1 MSWKRLRRLG
11 SLAAAGALAACARPP
26 AADPKM
32 VAEWMH
38 TLYGA
43 IRAER
48 LSPPVASRLMAY
60 ATTALY
66 SGMSSTERGLPSLA
80 GQLNGLGKIPAPE
93 DRKGYDPTITAVV
106 AEQVVLDSLLREAL
120 PTTRASLSRLTDSLM
135 RAQRAKGITDN
146 TRDRSTEL
154 GKRIGLAVVA
164 WSRRD
169 GFDSTRGRPYASP
182 VGLAYWVNDA
192 PPTIYASQMQSGAT
206 EFVALN
212 NPANVMQAGAVSDR
226 SLILSRPKKKVA
238 TLPAVN
244 MAGTSEPYWGQIRP
258 FVLRSWD
265 ECPAPEPPDYSADTT
280 SARFHDAHDVF
291 AAKASLTPEQKEIA
305 LYWADNAG
313 ESGTPVGHWV
323 SIAAQMVSERH
334 LSAEDAARM
343 MVFISAAQAD
353 AFISSWGY
361 KYKYNL
367 IRPRTYIRRLIDSTW
382 EPLIPTPPF
391 PEYPSGHSTVSAAA
405 AEVMTAL
412 LGDTPF
418 EDSTSIMVGHDVR
431 RFESFRAAAHEAGI
445 SRIYGG
451 IHFPT
456 GNMGGRALGE
466 CIGTKVVERL
476 KVARTS

>member
-1 MSWKRLRRLG
+1 MSWKRPRWLG
-11 SLAAAGALAACARPP
+11 SLIAISTLAACTRAP

-32 VAEWMH
+32 VVEWMH

-66 SGMSSTERGLPSLA
+66 SGLSSTERNLPALS
-80 GQLNGLGKIPAPE
+80 GQLNGLGKIPVPE
-93 DRKGYDPTITAVV
+93 DRQGYDPTLTAVV
-106 AEQVVLDSLLREAL
+106 AERVVLDSLLREAL
-120 PTTRASLSRLTDSLM
+120 PTTRASIARLADSLLKAQLSRGVTE
-135 RAQRAKGITDN
+135 RTV
-146 TRDRSTEL
+146 TRSREL
-154 GKRIGLAVVA
+154 GVKIGNTVVA
-164 WSRRD
+164 WSRTD
-169 GFDSTRGRPYASP
+169 GFDSTRGRPYTPP

-192 PPTIYASQMQSGAT
+192 PANVYASQNQSGAS

-212 NPANVMQAGAVSDR
+212 NPANVLQAGAVSDR

-244 MAGTSEPYWGQIRP
+244 MAGTSEPYWGQVRP

-265 ECPAPEPPDYSADTT
+265 ECAVAAPPDYSADTA
-280 SARFHDAHDVF
+280 SMRYRDAHDVF
-291 AAKASLTPEQKEIA
+291 AAKTALTPEQKEIA

-323 SIAAQMVSERH
+323 AIGAQLVSERH
-334 LSAEDAARM
+334 LSAEDAARL
-343 MVFISAAQAD
+343 MVLTSVAQAD

-361 KYKYNL
+361 KYRFNL
-367 IRPRTYIRRLIDSTW
+367 IRPRTYIRRLMDSTW

-412 LGDTPF
+412 LGDTSF
-418 EDSTSIMVGHDVR
+418 EDSTSIVIGHDVR
-431 RFESFRAAAHEAGI
+431 RFDSFRAAAHEAGI

-456 GNMGGRALGE
+456 GNTGGRALGE
-466 CIGTKVVERL
+466 CIGTKVVERF
-476 KVARTS
+476 KVAHKS

>member
-1 MSWKRLRRLG
+1 MSWIRPRRLA
-11 SLAAAGALAACARPP
+11 SLIAAGALTACTRAP

-66 SGMSSTERGLPSLA
+66 SGLSSTERGVPSLS
-80 GQLNGLGKIPAPE
+80 GQLNGLGKLPTPE
-93 DRKGYDPTITAVV
+93 DRQGYDPTTTAVV
-106 AEQVVLDSLLREAL
+106 AENVVLDSLLREAL
-120 PTTRASLSRLTDSLM
+120 PTTRASLSRLADSLL
-135 RAQRAKGITDN
+135 RDQSRKGVTDKM
-146 TRDRSTEL
+146 RDRSTEL
-154 GKRIGLAVVA
+154 GTRIGLAVVA
-164 WSRRD
+164 WSRGD
-169 GFDSTRGRPYASP
+169 GFDSTRGRPFTPP

-192 PPTIYASQMQSGAT
+192 PGNIFASQMQSGAS

-244 MAGTSEPYWGQIRP
+244 MAGTSEPYWGEIRP

-265 ECPAPEPPDYSADTT
+265 ECPAPAPPDYSPDTA
-280 SARFHDAHDVF
+280 SARYRDAHEVF
-291 AAKASLTPEQKEIA
+291 AAKASLTPEQREVA

-323 SIAAQMVSERH
+323 AIGAQMVGERH
-334 LSAEDAARM
+334 LSAEDAARL
-343 MVFISAAQAD
+343 MVLTSAAQAD

-412 LGDTPF
+412 LGDAPF
-418 EDSTSIMVGHDVR
+418 EDSTSVMIGHDVR
-431 RFESFRAAAHEAGI
+431 RFESFRAAASEAGI
-445 SRIYGG
+445 SRVYGG

-456 GNMGGRALGE
+456 GNTGGRTLGE
-466 CIGTKVVERL
+466 CIGTKVVERF
-476 KVARTS
+476 KISHKS